1 MNIENLKS
9 TISKK
14 GGLAPSNR
22 FNVIFAPPAMS
33 LLNINPQQ
41 IIGSLVSGGF
51 NAGNLLNDPRDI
63 SILCKTVNIP
73 GRTLTTFDHAHDR
86 QQNKYPYTFID
97 EDVTMT
103 FHLTND
109 YYMRNILG
117 GGSPDYSNV
126 TGVIKPGMTAA
137 EMGTYVTGFKN
148 DYSVDVIIQ
157 QLNQKNI
164 PVYGVKL
171 LKAYPVSYEGIALDN
186 AGENSVTEM
195 SVTFAY
201 DKFVPEGP
209 LSSTGSAIRSAINT
223 II

>member
-9 TISKK
+9 TIAKK
-14 GGLAPSNR
+14 GGLAPANR
-22 FNVIFAPPAMS
+22 FNVIFAPPAVS

-41 IIGSLVSGGF
+41 IVSSLLSGNF
-51 NAGNLLNDPRDI
+51 SACNLLNDPRDI
-63 SILCKTVNIP
+63 SILCKSVNMP
-73 GRTLTTFDHAHDR
+73 GRTLSTFEHDHDK

-109 YYMRNILG
+109 YYMRNMLEQWQSGIFNTE
-117 GGSPDYSNV
+117 S
-126 TGVIKPGMTAA
+126 
-137 EMGTYVTGFKN
+137 YVTGFKN

-171 LKAYPVSYEGIALDN
+171 LKAYPVSYEGITLDN
-186 AGENSVTEM
+186 AQTDAVTEM

-201 DKFVPEGP
+201 DRFVPEGP

-223 II
+223 IT

>member
-9 TISKK
+9 TIAKK
-14 GGLAPSNR
+14 GGLAPANR
-22 FNVIFAPPAMS
+22 FNVIFAPPAVS

-41 IIGSLVSGGF
+41 IVSSLLSGNF
-51 NAGNLLNDPRDI
+51 SAGNLLNDPRDI
-63 SILCKTVNIP
+63 SILCKSVNMP
-73 GRTLTTFDHAHDR
+73 GRTLSTFEHDHDK

-109 YYMRNILG
+109 YYMRNMLEQWQSGIFNTE
-117 GGSPDYSNV
+117 S
-126 TGVIKPGMTAA
+126 
-137 EMGTYVTGFKN
+137 YVTGFKN

-171 LKAYPVSYEGIALDN
+171 LKAYPVSYEGITLDN
-186 AGENSVTEM
+186 AQTDAVTEM

-201 DKFVPEGP
+201 DRFVPEGP

-223 II
+223 IT

>member
-9 TISKK
+9 TIAKK
-14 GGLAPSNR
+14 GGLAPANR
-22 FNVIFAPPAMS
+22 FNVIFAPPAVS

-41 IIGSLVSGGF
+41 IVSSLLSGNF
-51 NAGNLLNDPRDI
+51 SAGNLLNDPRDI
-63 SILCKTVNIP
+63 SILCKSVNMP
-73 GRTLTTFDHAHDR
+73 GRTLSTFEHDHDK

-109 YYMRNILG
+109 YYMRNMLEQWQSGIFNTE
-117 GGSPDYSNV
+117 S
-126 TGVIKPGMTAA
+126 
-137 EMGTYVTGFKN
+137 YVTGFKN

-186 AGENSVTEM
+186 AQTDAVTEM

-201 DKFVPEGP
+201 DRFVPEGP

-223 II
+223 IT

>member
-1 MNIENLKS
+1 MNIEDLKS
-9 TISKK
+9 TIAKK

-22 FNVIFAPPAMS
+22 FNVIFAPPAVS
-33 LLNINPQQ
+33 LLNLNVEN
-41 IIGSLVSGGF
+41 IIGSVISGNF
-51 NAGNLLNDPRDI
+51 NAGNLLNDPRDL
-63 SILCKTVNIP
+63 SILCKSVTLP
-73 GRTLTTFDHAHDR
+73 GRTLSTFEHDHDR

-109 YYMRNILG
+109 YYMRNMLEQWQSGIFNTE
-117 GGSPDYSNV
+117 S
-126 TGVIKPGMTAA
+126 
-137 EMGTYVTGFKN
+137 YVTGFKN

-171 LKAYPVSYEGIALDN
+171 EKAYPVSYESITLDN
-186 AGENSVTEM
+186 SQENAVNEM

-201 DKFVPEGP
+201 NKFVPEGP
-209 LSSTGSAIRSAINT
+209 LSSTGSVIRSAIDS
-223 II
+223 IL

>member
-1 MNIENLKS
+1 MNIDTLKS

-14 GGLAPSNR
+14 GGLAPANR
-22 FNVIFAPPAMS
+22 FNVIFAPPAVS

-41 IIGSLVSGGF
+41 IVGSLLSGNF
-51 NAGNLLNDPRDI
+51 SAGNLINDPRDI
-63 SILCKTVNIP
+63 SILCKSVNIP
-73 GRTLTTFDHAHDR
+73 GRTLSTFEHDHDR

-97 EDVTMT
+97 EDITMT

-109 YYMRNILG
+109 YYMRNMLEQWQSGIFDTE
-117 GGSPDYSNV
+117 S
-126 TGVIKPGMTAA
+126 
-137 EMGTYVTGFKN
+137 YVTGFKN

-171 LKAYPVSYEGIALDN
+171 LKAYPVSYEGVALDN
-186 AGENSVTEM
+186 SSENGTTEM

>member
-9 TISKK
+9 TIAKK

-22 FNVIFAPPAMS
+22 FNVIFAPPAVS
-33 LLNINPQQ
+33 LLNLNVEN
-41 IIGSLVSGGF
+41 IIGSVISGNF

-63 SILCKTVNIP
+63 SILCKSVTLP
-73 GRTLTTFDHAHDR
+73 GRTLSTFEHDHDR

-109 YYMRNILG
+109 YYMRNMLEQWQSGIFNTE
-117 GGSPDYSNV
+117 S
-126 TGVIKPGMTAA
+126 
-137 EMGTYVTGFKN
+137 YVTGFKN

-171 LKAYPVSYEGIALDN
+171 EKAYPVSYESITLDN
-186 AGENSVTEM
+186 SQENSVNEM

-201 DKFVPEGP
+201 NKFVPEGP
-209 LSSTGSAIRSAINT
+209 LSSTGSVIKSAIDS
-223 II
+223 IL

>member
-1 MNIENLKS
+1 MSIENLKS

-14 GGLAPSNR
+14 GGLAPANR

-41 IIGSLVSGGF
+41 IIGSLVSGTF
-51 NAGNLLNDPRDI
+51 SAGNLLNDPRDI

-73 GRTLTTFDHAHDR
+73 GRTLSTFQHQHDR
-86 QQNKYPYTFID
+86 QTNDYPYTFID
-97 EDVTMT
+97 ENVTMT

-109 YYMRNILG
+109 YYMRNILERWQSG
-117 GGSPDYSNV
+117 IFNTESY
-126 TGVIKPGMTAA
+126 I
-137 EMGTYVTGFKN
+137 TGFKN

-171 LKAYPVSYEGIALDN
+171 LKAYPVSYESIALDN
-186 AGENSVTEM
+186 ASESAVTEM

>member
-1 MNIENLKS
+1 MNIDTLKS

-14 GGLAPSNR
+14 GGLAPANR
-22 FNVIFAPPAMS
+22 FNVIFAPPSVS

-41 IIGSLVSGGF
+41 IVGSLLSGNF
-51 NAGNLLNDPRDI
+51 SAGNLINDPRDI

-73 GRTLTTFDHAHDR
+73 GRTLSTFEQDHDR

-109 YYMRNILG
+109 YYMRNMLEQWQKGIFDTE
-117 GGSPDYSNV
+117 S
-126 TGVIKPGMTAA
+126 
-137 EMGTYVTGFKN
+137 YVTGFKN

-186 AGENSVTEM
+186 SSENAVTEM

>member
-1 MNIENLKS
+1 MQIDNLKS
-9 TISKK
+9 TIAKK
-14 GGLAPSNR
+14 GGLAPANR
-22 FNVIFAPPAMS
+22 FNVMFAPPDVS
-33 LLNINPQQ
+33 LLNLDIQN
-41 IIGSLVSGGF
+41 IIGSVISGNF
-51 NAGNLLNDPRDI
+51 SVGNLINDPRDI
-63 SILCKTVNIP
+63 SLLCKSVSLP
-73 GRTLTTFDHAHDR
+73 GRTLSTFEHDHDR

-97 EDVTMT
+97 EDVSMT

-109 YYMRNILG
+109 YYMRNMLEQWQSGIFN
-117 GGSPDYSNV
+117 SNS
-126 TGVIKPGMTAA
+126 
-137 EMGTYVTGFKN
+137 YVTGFKK

-171 LKAYPVSYEGIALDN
+171 EKAWPVSYDSVTLDN
-186 AGENSVTEM
+186 SQADAVTEM

>member
-9 TISKK
+9 TIAKK
-14 GGLAPSNR
+14 GGLAPANR
-22 FNVIFAPPAMS
+22 FNVIFAPPAVS

-41 IIGSLVSGGF
+41 IVSSLLSGNF
-51 NAGNLLNDPRDI
+51 SAGNLLNDPRDI
-63 SILCKTVNIP
+63 SILCKSVNMP
-73 GRTLTTFDHAHDR
+73 GRTLSTFEHDHDK

-109 YYMRNILG
+109 YYMRNMLEQWQSGIFNTE
-117 GGSPDYSNV
+117 S
-126 TGVIKPGMTAA
+126 
-137 EMGTYVTGFKN
+137 YVTGFKN

-171 LKAYPVSYEGIALDN
+171 EKAYPISYESITLDN
-186 AGENSVTEM
+186 SSENAVNEM

-201 DKFVPEGP
+201 NKFVPEGP
-209 LSSTGSAIRSAINT
+209 LSSTGSAIRSAIDS
-223 II
+223 IL

>member
-1 MNIENLKS
+1 MNIDNLKS
-9 TISKK
+9 TIAKK

-22 FNVIFAPPAMS
+22 FNVIFAPPAVS
-33 LLNINPQQ
+33 LLNLNVEN
-41 IIGSLVSGGF
+41 IIGSVISGNF

-63 SILCKTVNIP
+63 SILCKSVTLP
-73 GRTLTTFDHAHDR
+73 GRTLSTFEHDHDR

-109 YYMRNILG
+109 YYMRNMLEQWQSGIFNTE
-117 GGSPDYSNV
+117 S
-126 TGVIKPGMTAA
+126 
-137 EMGTYVTGFKN
+137 YVAGFKN

-171 LKAYPVSYEGIALDN
+171 EKAYPVSYESITLDN
-186 AGENSVTEM
+186 SSENAVNEM

-201 DKFVPEGP
+201 NKFVPEGP
-209 LSSTGSAIRSAINT
+209 LSSTGSAIRSAIDS
-223 II
+223 IL

>member
-1 MNIENLKS
+1 MNIDNLKS
-9 TISKK
+9 TIAKK

-22 FNVIFAPPAMS
+22 FNVIFAPPAVS
-33 LLNINPQQ
+33 LLNLNVEN
-41 IIGSLVSGGF
+41 IIGSVISGNF

-63 SILCKTVNIP
+63 SILCKSVTLP
-73 GRTLTTFDHAHDR
+73 GRTLSTFEHDHDR

-109 YYMRNILG
+109 YYMRNMLEQWQ
-117 GGSPDYSNV
+117 S
-126 TGVIKPGMTAA
+126 GVFNT
-137 EMGTYVTGFKN
+137 ESYVTGFKN

-171 LKAYPVSYEGIALDN
+171 EKAYPVSYESITLDN
-186 AGENSVTEM
+186 SSENAVNEM

-201 DKFVPEGP
+201 NKFVPEGP
-209 LSSTGSAIRSAINT
+209 LSSTGSVIRSAIDS
-223 II
+223 IL

>member
-1 MNIENLKS
+1 MNIDNLKS

-14 GGLAPSNR
+14 GGLAPPNR
-22 FNVIFAPPAMS
+22 FNVIFAPPAVS
-33 LLNINPQQ
+33 LLNLNVEN
-41 IIGSLVSGGF
+41 IIGSVISGNF

-63 SILCKTVNIP
+63 SILCKSVTLP
-73 GRTLTTFDHAHDR
+73 GRTLSTFEHDHDR

-109 YYMRNILG
+109 YYMRNMLEQWQSGIFNTE
-117 GGSPDYSNV
+117 SY
-126 TGVIKPGMTAA
+126 I
-137 EMGTYVTGFKN
+137 TGFKN

-171 LKAYPVSYEGIALDN
+171 EKAYPVSYESITLDN
-186 AGENSVTEM
+186 SSENAVNEM

-201 DKFVPEGP
+201 NKFVPEGP
-209 LSSTGSAIRSAINT
+209 LSSTGSAIRSAIDS
-223 II
+223 IL

>member
-9 TISKK
+9 TIAKK

-22 FNVIFAPPAMS
+22 FNVIFAPPAVS
-33 LLNINPQQ
+33 LLNLNVEN
-41 IIGSLVSGGF
+41 IIGSVISGNF

-63 SILCKTVNIP
+63 SILCKSVNMP
-73 GRTLTTFDHAHDR
+73 GRTLSTFEHDHDK

-109 YYMRNILG
+109 YYMRNMLEQWQSGIFNTE
-117 GGSPDYSNV
+117 S
-126 TGVIKPGMTAA
+126 
-137 EMGTYVTGFKN
+137 YVTGFKN

-171 LKAYPVSYEGIALDN
+171 EKAYPVSYESITLDN
-186 AGENSVTEM
+186 SSENAVNEM

-201 DKFVPEGP
+201 NKFVPEGP
-209 LSSTGSAIRSAINT
+209 LSSTGSVIRSAIDS
-223 II
+223 IL

>member
-9 TISKK
+9 TIAKK

-22 FNVIFAPPAMS
+22 FNVIFAPPAVS
-33 LLNINPQQ
+33 LLNLNVEN
-41 IIGSLVSGGF
+41 IIGSVISGNF

-63 SILCKTVNIP
+63 SILCKSVTLP
-73 GRTLTTFDHAHDR
+73 GRTLSTFEHDHDR

-109 YYMRNILG
+109 YYMRNMLEQWQSGIFNTE
-117 GGSPDYSNV
+117 S
-126 TGVIKPGMTAA
+126 
-137 EMGTYVTGFKN
+137 YVTGFKN

-171 LKAYPVSYEGIALDN
+171 EKAYPVSYESITLDN
-186 AGENSVTEM
+186 SQENSVNEM

-201 DKFVPEGP
+201 NKFVPEGP
-209 LSSTGSAIRSAINT
+209 LSSTGSAIRSAIDS
-223 II
+223 IL

>member
-1 MNIENLKS
+1 MNIDNLKS
-9 TISKK
+9 TIAKK

-22 FNVIFAPPAMS
+22 FNVIFAPPAVS
-33 LLNINPQQ
+33 LLNLNVEN
-41 IIGSLVSGGF
+41 IIGSVISGNF

-63 SILCKTVNIP
+63 SILCKSVTLP
-73 GRTLTTFDHAHDR
+73 GRTLSTFEHDHDR

-109 YYMRNILG
+109 YYMRNMLEQWQSGIFNTE
-117 GGSPDYSNV
+117 SY
-126 TGVIKPGMTAA
+126 I
-137 EMGTYVTGFKN
+137 TGFKN

-171 LKAYPVSYEGIALDN
+171 EKAYPVSYESITLDN
-186 AGENSVTEM
+186 SSENAVNEM

-201 DKFVPEGP
+201 NKFVPEGP
-209 LSSTGSAIRSAINT
+209 LSSTGSAIRSAIDS
-223 II
+223 IL

>member
-14 GGLAPSNR
+14 GGLAPVNR
-22 FNVIFAPPAMS
+22 FNVIFAPPAVS
-33 LLNINPQQ
+33 LLNLNVEN
-41 IIGSLVSGGF
+41 IIGSVISGNF

-63 SILCKTVNIP
+63 SILCKSVTLP
-73 GRTLTTFDHAHDR
+73 GRTLSTFEHDHDR

-109 YYMRNILG
+109 YYMRNMLEQWQSGIFNTE
-117 GGSPDYSNV
+117 S
-126 TGVIKPGMTAA
+126 
-137 EMGTYVTGFKN
+137 YVTGFKN

-171 LKAYPVSYEGIALDN
+171 EKAYPVSYASITLDN
-186 AGENSVTEM
+186 SQENAVNEM

-201 DKFVPEGP
+201 NKFVPEGP
-209 LSSTGSAIRSAINT
+209 LSSTGSVIRSAIDS
-223 II
+223 IL

>member
-22 FNVIFAPPAMS
+22 FNVIFAPPAVS
-33 LLNINPQQ
+33 LLNLNVEN
-41 IIGSLVSGGF
+41 IIGSVISGNF

-63 SILCKTVNIP
+63 SILCKSVTLP
-73 GRTLTTFDHAHDR
+73 GRTLSTFEHDHDR

-109 YYMRNILG
+109 YYMRNMLEQWQSGIFNTE
-117 GGSPDYSNV
+117 S
-126 TGVIKPGMTAA
+126 
-137 EMGTYVTGFKN
+137 YVTGFKN

-171 LKAYPVSYEGIALDN
+171 EKAYPVSYESITLDN
-186 AGENSVTEM
+186 SQENSVNEM

-201 DKFVPEGP
+201 NKFVPEGP
-209 LSSTGSAIRSAINT
+209 LSSTGSVIRSAIDS
-223 II
+223 IL

>member
-9 TISKK
+9 TIAKK

-22 FNVIFAPPAMS
+22 FNVIFAPPAVS
-33 LLNINPQQ
+33 LLNLNVEN
-41 IIGSLVSGGF
+41 IIGSVISGNF

-63 SILCKTVNIP
+63 SILCKSVTLP
-73 GRTLTTFDHAHDR
+73 GRTLSTFEHDHDR

-109 YYMRNILG
+109 YYMRNMLEQWQSGIFNTE
-117 GGSPDYSNV
+117 S
-126 TGVIKPGMTAA
+126 
-137 EMGTYVTGFKN
+137 YVTGFKN

-171 LKAYPVSYEGIALDN
+171 EKAYPVSYESITLDN
-186 AGENSVTEM
+186 SQENAVNEM

-201 DKFVPEGP
+201 NKFVPEGP
-209 LSSTGSAIRSAINT
+209 LSSTGSVIRSAIDS
-223 II
+223 IL

>member
-1 MNIENLKS
+1 MNIEDLKS
-9 TISKK
+9 TIAKK

-22 FNVIFAPPAMS
+22 FNVIFAPPAVS
-33 LLNINPQQ
+33 LLNLNVEN
-41 IIGSLVSGGF
+41 IIGSVISGNF

-63 SILCKTVNIP
+63 SILCKSVTLP
-73 GRTLTTFDHAHDR
+73 GRTLSTFEHDHDR

-109 YYMRNILG
+109 YYMRNMLEQWQSGIFNTE
-117 GGSPDYSNV
+117 S
-126 TGVIKPGMTAA
+126 
-137 EMGTYVTGFKN
+137 YVTGFKN

-171 LKAYPVSYEGIALDN
+171 EKAYPISYESITLDN
-186 AGENSVTEM
+186 SSENAVNEM

-201 DKFVPEGP
+201 NKFVPEGP
-209 LSSTGSAIRSAINT
+209 LSSTGSVIRSAIDS
-223 II
+223 IL

>member
-22 FNVIFAPPAMS
+22 FNVIFAPPAVS
-33 LLNINPQQ
+33 LLNLNVEN
-41 IIGSLVSGGF
+41 IIGSVISGNF

-63 SILCKTVNIP
+63 SILCKSVTLP
-73 GRTLTTFDHAHDR
+73 GRTLSTFEHDHDR

-109 YYMRNILG
+109 YYMRNMLEQWQSGIFNTE
-117 GGSPDYSNV
+117 S
-126 TGVIKPGMTAA
+126 
-137 EMGTYVTGFKN
+137 YVTGFKN

-171 LKAYPVSYEGIALDN
+171 EKAYPISYESITLDN
-186 AGENSVTEM
+186 SSENAVNEM

-201 DKFVPEGP
+201 NKFVPEGP
-209 LSSTGSAIRSAINT
+209 LSSTGSVIRSAIDS
-223 II
+223 IL

>member
-1 MNIENLKS
+1 MNIEDLKS
-9 TISKK
+9 TIAKK

-22 FNVIFAPPAMS
+22 FNVIFAPPAVS
-33 LLNINPQQ
+33 LLNLNVEN
-41 IIGSLVSGGF
+41 IIGSVISGNF
-51 NAGNLLNDPRDI
+51 NAGNLLNDPRDL
-63 SILCKTVNIP
+63 SILCKSVTLP
-73 GRTLTTFDHAHDR
+73 GRTLSTFEHDHDR

-109 YYMRNILG
+109 YYMRNMLEQWQSGIFNTE
-117 GGSPDYSNV
+117 S
-126 TGVIKPGMTAA
+126 
-137 EMGTYVTGFKN
+137 YVTGFKN

-171 LKAYPVSYEGIALDN
+171 EKAYPVSYESITLDN
-186 AGENSVTEM
+186 SQENAATEM

-201 DKFVPEGP
+201 NKFVPEGP
-209 LSSTGSAIRSAINT
+209 LSSTGSVIRSAIDS
-223 II
+223 IL

>member
-9 TISKK
+9 TIAKK

-22 FNVIFAPPAMS
+22 FNVIFAPPAVS
-33 LLNINPQQ
+33 LLNLNVEN
-41 IIGSLVSGGF
+41 IIGSVISGNF

-63 SILCKTVNIP
+63 SILCKSVTLP
-73 GRTLTTFDHAHDR
+73 GRTLSTFEHDHDR

-109 YYMRNILG
+109 YYMRNMLEQWQSGIFNTE
-117 GGSPDYSNV
+117 S
-126 TGVIKPGMTAA
+126 
-137 EMGTYVTGFKN
+137 YVTGFKN

-171 LKAYPVSYEGIALDN
+171 EKAYPISYGSITLDN
-186 AGENSVTEM
+186 SSENAVNEM

-201 DKFVPEGP
+201 NKFVPEGP
-209 LSSTGSAIRSAINT
+209 LSSTGSVIRSAIDS
-223 II
+223 IL

>member
-9 TISKK
+9 TIAKK
-14 GGLAPSNR
+14 GGLAPANR
-22 FNVIFAPPAMS
+22 FNVIFAPPAVS

-41 IIGSLVSGGF
+41 IVSSLLSGNF
-51 NAGNLLNDPRDI
+51 SACNLLNDPRDI
-63 SILCKTVNIP
+63 SILCKSVNMP
-73 GRTLTTFDHAHDR
+73 GRTLSTFEHDHDK

-109 YYMRNILG
+109 YYMRNMLEQWQSGIFNTE
-117 GGSPDYSNV
+117 S
-126 TGVIKPGMTAA
+126 
-137 EMGTYVTGFKN
+137 YVTGFKN

-186 AGENSVTEM
+186 AQTDAVTEM

-201 DKFVPEGP
+201 DRFVPEGP

-223 II
+223 IT

>member
-1 MNIENLKS
+1 MNIDNLKS

-22 FNVIFAPPAMS
+22 FNVIFAPPAVS
-33 LLNINPQQ
+33 LLNLNVEN
-41 IIGSLVSGGF
+41 IIGSVISGNF

-63 SILCKTVNIP
+63 SILCKSVTLP
-73 GRTLTTFDHAHDR
+73 GRTLSTFEHDHDR

-109 YYMRNILG
+109 YYMRNMLEQWQSGIFNTE
-117 GGSPDYSNV
+117 SY
-126 TGVIKPGMTAA
+126 I
-137 EMGTYVTGFKN
+137 TGFKN

-171 LKAYPVSYEGIALDN
+171 EKAYPVSYESITLDN
-186 AGENSVTEM
+186 SSENAVNEM

-201 DKFVPEGP
+201 NKFVPEGP
-209 LSSTGSAIRSAINT
+209 LSSTGSAIRSAIDS
-223 II
+223 IL

>member
-1 MNIENLKS
+1 MNIDNLKS
-9 TISKK
+9 TIAKK

-22 FNVIFAPPAMS
+22 FNVIFAPPAVS
-33 LLNINPQQ
+33 LLNLNVEN
-41 IIGSLVSGGF
+41 IIGSVISGNF

-63 SILCKTVNIP
+63 SILCKSVTLP
-73 GRTLTTFDHAHDR
+73 GRTLSTYEHDHDR

-109 YYMRNILG
+109 YYMRNMLEQWQSGIFNTE
-117 GGSPDYSNV
+117 S
-126 TGVIKPGMTAA
+126 
-137 EMGTYVTGFKN
+137 YVTGFKN

-171 LKAYPVSYEGIALDN
+171 EKAYPVSYESITLDN
-186 AGENSVTEM
+186 SSENAVNEM

-201 DKFVPEGP
+201 NKFVPEGP
-209 LSSTGSAIRSAINT
+209 LSSTGSAIRSAIDS
-223 II
+223 IL

>member
-1 MNIENLKS
+1 MNIEDLKS
-9 TISKK
+9 TIAKK
-14 GGLAPSNR
+14 GGLAPANR
-22 FNVIFAPPAMS
+22 FNVIFAPPAVS
-33 LLNINPQQ
+33 LLNLNVEN
-41 IIGSLVSGGF
+41 IIGSVISGNF

-63 SILCKTVNIP
+63 SILCKSVTLP
-73 GRTLTTFDHAHDR
+73 GRTLSTFEHDHDR

-109 YYMRNILG
+109 YYMRNMLEQWQSGIFNTE
-117 GGSPDYSNV
+117 S
-126 TGVIKPGMTAA
+126 
-137 EMGTYVTGFKN
+137 YVTGFKN

-171 LKAYPVSYEGIALDN
+171 EKAYPVSYESITLDN
-186 AGENSVTEM
+186 SSENAATEM

-201 DKFVPEGP
+201 NKFVPEGP
-209 LSSTGSAIRSAINT
+209 LSSTGSVIRSAIDS
-223 II
+223 IL

>member
-1 MNIENLKS
+1 MNIDNLKS
-9 TISKK
+9 TIAKK

-22 FNVIFAPPAMS
+22 FNVIFAPPAVS
-33 LLNINPQQ
+33 LLNLNVEN
-41 IIGSLVSGGF
+41 IIGSVISGNF

-63 SILCKTVNIP
+63 SILCKSVTLP
-73 GRTLTTFDHAHDR
+73 GRTLSTFEHDHDR

-109 YYMRNILG
+109 YYMRNMLEQWQSGIFNTE
-117 GGSPDYSNV
+117 S
-126 TGVIKPGMTAA
+126 
-137 EMGTYVTGFKN
+137 YVTGFKN

-171 LKAYPVSYEGIALDN
+171 EKAYPISYESITLDN
-186 AGENSVTEM
+186 SSENAVNEM

-201 DKFVPEGP
+201 NKFVPEGP
-209 LSSTGSAIRSAINT
+209 LSSTGSVIRSAIDS
-223 II
+223 IL

>member
-1 MNIENLKS
+1 MNIDNLKS
-9 TISKK
+9 TIAKK
-14 GGLAPSNR
+14 GGLAPANR
-22 FNVIFAPPAMS
+22 FNVIFAPPAVS
-33 LLNINPQQ
+33 LLNLNVEN
-41 IIGSLVSGGF
+41 IIGSVISGNF

-63 SILCKTVNIP
+63 SILCKSVTLP
-73 GRTLTTFDHAHDR
+73 GRTLSTFEHDHDR

-109 YYMRNILG
+109 YYMRNMLEQWQSGIFNTE
-117 GGSPDYSNV
+117 S
-126 TGVIKPGMTAA
+126 
-137 EMGTYVTGFKN
+137 YVTGFKN

-171 LKAYPVSYEGIALDN
+171 EKAYPVSYESITLDN
-186 AGENSVTEM
+186 SQENAVNEM

-201 DKFVPEGP
+201 NKFVPEGP
-209 LSSTGSAIRSAINT
+209 LSSTGSAIRSAIDS
-223 II
+223 IL

>member
-1 MNIENLKS
+1 MNIDTLKA

-14 GGLAPSNR
+14 GGLAPANR
-22 FNVIFAPPAMS
+22 FNVIFAPPAVS

-41 IIGSLVSGGF
+41 IVGSLISGGF
-51 NAGNLLNDPRDI
+51 SAGNLINDPRDI

-73 GRTLTTFDHAHDR
+73 GRTLSTYEHDHDR

-109 YYMRNILG
+109 YYMRNMLEQWQSGIFDTE
-117 GGSPDYSNV
+117 S
-126 TGVIKPGMTAA
+126 
-137 EMGTYVTGFKN
+137 YVTGFKN

-164 PVYGVKL
+164 PVYGVRL
-171 LKAYPVSYEGIALDN
+171 EKAYPVSYESVNLDN
-186 AGENSVTEM
+186 SSENAVAEM

-223 II
+223 IT